1 MDISYLSLAVLP
13 MIIVAIV
20 VAAIYLHYKRKVES
34 DYDLEMKQLRQL
46 LFSGKLDKGRF
57 NLVKNRLKID
67 SLFSEQSGVLE
78 DMFQDEKI
86 DSITYVR
93 MKSAL
98 KLSMNHKLK
107 KLNSGT

>member
-1 MDISYLSLAVLP
+1 MDISFLSLAVLP

-34 DYDLEMKQLRQL
+34 DYDMEMKQLRQL
-46 LFSGKLDKGRF
+46 LFSGKLDKDRF

-78 DMFQDEKI
+78 NMFQDEKI
-86 DSITYVR
+86 DSTTYVR

-98 KLSMNHKLK
+98 KLSMTQKLK
-107 KLNSGT
+107 KLNTNT